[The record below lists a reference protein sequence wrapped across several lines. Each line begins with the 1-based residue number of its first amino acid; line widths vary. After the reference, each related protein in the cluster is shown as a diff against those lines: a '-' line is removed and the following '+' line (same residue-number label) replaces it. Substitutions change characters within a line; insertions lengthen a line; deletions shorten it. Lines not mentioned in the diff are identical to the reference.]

1 MSAPTPQAGPK
12 VLWPAIAGVL
22 SGGLLITGQLLFWRT
37 PETDKRGAL
46 VTLVHYY
53 RDEGNQNLSEAT
65 ALILLGAGLLFLWFL
80 AELSRR
86 SDTRS
91 KLVLAGGLVFTIGIM
106 LAGVA
111 GNVFA
116 ITANHSKDFLVIPG
130 TALLSMVLLDVAY
143 GATIAAMLGASVLLF
158 AVWRNHALPSWLT
171 WTGFVIAILCLGGPF
186 SAWGTPLLVGAWT
199 LLAGAVLIATGA
211 GAGIGAGTTTGTRPS
226 APPPTTNTTDTSP

>member
-1 MSAPTPQAGPK
+1 MSAPAPQTGPRL
-12 VLWPAIAGVL
+12 LWPAIAGVL
-22 SGGLLITGQLLFWRT
+22 SGGLLITGQLLSWRT

-46 VTLVHYY
+46 VKLVRYY

-65 ALILLGAGLLFLWFL
+65 ALILLGSGLLFLWFL
-80 AELSRR
+80 AELARR

-91 KLVLAGGLVFTIGIM
+91 KLVLSSGVVFTIGIM

-116 ITANHSKDFLVIPG
+116 ITANHSKDFVVIPG

-158 AVWRNHALPSWLT
+158 AVWRAHALPAWLT
-171 WTGFVIAILCLGGPF
+171 WTGFVIAIVCLSGPF

-199 LLAGAVLIATGA
+199 VLAGAVLIV
-211 GAGIGAGTTTGTRPS
+211 TGTGTGTS
-226 APPPTTNTTDTSP
+226 ASTRTDTRPPERPPATDTGP